1 MKGRK
6 WMDSGTPLITLDCL
20 NASMSL
26 YGGVWDRAT
35 GRFMNKAWVYSQ
47 QYRYLLAC
55 LEKQFFS
62 YPRPVSWD
70 KFMQNQQKAACKK
83 YSDMYQQEF
92 NNEH

>member
-1 MKGRK
+1 
-6 WMDSGTPLITLDCL
+6 MDSGTPLITLDCL